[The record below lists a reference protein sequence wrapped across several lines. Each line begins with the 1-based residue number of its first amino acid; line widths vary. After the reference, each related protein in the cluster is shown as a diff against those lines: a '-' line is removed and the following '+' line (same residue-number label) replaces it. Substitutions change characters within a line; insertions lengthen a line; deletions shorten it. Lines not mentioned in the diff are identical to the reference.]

1 MPYEFSIQETENY
14 IRVEVSGQRTP
25 GSEVEDAII
34 VWSRVAEV
42 CNAKQMDRI
51 LGIHNLTGRLPA
63 RAAHAIAYDPAKF
76 GWSKR
81 FKLAIV
87 ESNEESRQDMFFVED
102 VAVSSGYRV
111 RIFDSEQKAETWLL
125 GISV

>member
-1 MPYEFSIQETENY
+1 MPYELSIQEKENY

-25 GSEVEDAII
+25 GHEVEDAIT

-42 CNAKQMDRI
+42 CNAKQMDRVLSI
-51 LGIHNLTGRLPA
+51 YNLTGRLPA

-81 FKLAIV
+81 FKVALV
-87 ESNEESRQDMFFVED
+87 DLNEESRQDMFFVED

-111 RIFDSEQKAETWLL
+111 RIFDAEQEAEAWLL
-125 GISV
+125 DI